1 MIFYQ
6 ILSTNSFN
14 KCIKISLENLY
25 IGTWRV
31 TGLNSKYIK
40 AWISLTDTLCYT
52 LIESEKVIEI
62 IIAQVFPWEG
72 PSYKMGGF
80 FFSSC
85 TNHPL
90 APSMHAQDISMCVK
104 WDSVLNRSSEHLAA
118 WDTVS
123 KGICIRCIKL
133 RDHKNEFC
141 HLLYMKS
148 LYQMYTL
155 FIFRPTVKDGKQ
167 TVLFHQRLTN

>member
-1 MIFYQ
+1 MIDHYWK
-6 ILSTNSFN
+6 ILWSFIKFSQLGNSFN

-40 AWISLTDTLCYT
+40 AQISLTDTLCHT

-62 IIAQVFPWEG
+62 IIAQVFPREG
-72 PSYKMGGF
+72 ASYKMGRVF
-80 FFSSC
+80 FFSSG

-90 APSMHAQDISMCVK
+90 APSMHAQISMRVT
-104 WDSVLNRSSEHLAA
+104 WVSVLNQSTEHMAA

-133 RDHKNEFC
+133 RDH
-141 HLLYMKS
+141 
-148 LYQMYTL
+148 
-155 FIFRPTVKDGKQ
+155 
-167 TVLFHQRLTN
+167 